1 MMVKIVYGIFID
13 KSRIYDF
20 GLFALYTYIYS
31 PNLSFQCTRAP
42 NRFYHKTFLSVIAS
56 LAGRKSEMT
65 IITHS
70 LDMYRESSELYD
82 QLHAG
87 VLCFLFLNN
96 EYLCKS
102 YLS

>member
-1 MMVKIVYGIFID
+1 M
-13 KSRIYDF
+13 
-20 GLFALYTYIYS
+20 FALYTYIYS
-31 PNLSFQCTRAP
+31 PNLSFQWTRAP

-82 QLHAG
+82 QLQESY
-87 VLCFLFLNN
+87 VFCFLTMNIYVIYILAKY
-96 EYLCKS
+96 EIIAI
-102 YLS
+102 LSTRIF